1 MMDAYFV
8 VFILNTCEKGIFFM
22 FKTLRSDLQAV
33 LKRDPAAKSALE
45 VMLCYPGF
53 RAVRMHRRANFFYR
67 HGIMVLARMTS
78 EWCRFTTGI
87 DIHPGATIGKRLFID
102 HGMGVVIGE
111 TAVIGDDVTIYQGAT
126 LGGTGKDTGKRHP
139 TIGDHVTISAG
150 AAVLGPLTVG
160 DHAKIG
166 AGAVVLRDVPPFST
180 VVGVPGHVVRLY
192 GCKVPCERV
201 GMCDDGEC
209 ECIDTEKCVRRREGL
224 AGEEGVDL
232 DQVDLPDPVEQQL
245 ALLNSRLDALEAELR
260 QKKDA

>member
-1 MMDAYFV
+1 
-8 VFILNTCEKGIFFM
+8 M
-22 FKTLRSDLQAV
+22 FQTLRSDIQAV

-45 VMLCYPGF
+45 VLLCYPGF

-67 HGIMVLARMTS
+67 HRMNLFARITS

-102 HGMGVVIGE
+102 HGVGVVIGE

-126 LGGTGKDTGKRHP
+126 LGGTGKHTGKRHP
-139 TIGDHVTISAG
+139 TVGDHVTISAG
-150 AAVLGPLTVG
+150 AKVLGPLRVG

-201 GMCDDGEC
+201 GLCDDGNC
-209 ECIDTEKCVRRREGL
+209 ECVDTEKCVRRREGL

-232 DQVDLPDPVEQQL
+232 DQVDLPDPVELQLQQL
-245 ALLNSRLDALEAELR
+245 KNRLEALESELR
-260 QKKDA
+260 QKKDD